1 MAGAGVTEFSQR
13 HAELESALQRVRER
27 IAAAVAA
34 AGREPGSVELLAV
47 TKTFPASDVAAL
59 IDLGLR
65 EFGENRDQE
74 ASAKVAEVAELRP
87 DVPVRWHMVGR
98 LQRNKARSVARW
110 ASVVQSV
117 DSVRLAQ
124 ALAKAVARARSEGQR
139 PDEPMD
145 VQLQVSIDGDPAR
158 GGCPLDE
165 LDRLADEVARSSDLR
180 LRGLMAVAPLDWAPE
195 KAFAVLQKTHDRLR
209 KDHPELVELSA
220 GMSGDLEVAV
230 AHGSTRVR
238 VGTALLGH
246 RALA

>member
-1 MAGAGVTEFSQR
+1 MTVSSR
-13 HAELESALQRVRER
+13 RRAELEEALQRVRQR
-27 IAAAVAA
+27 IDDAVKA
-34 AGREPGSVELLAV
+34 AGRPPGSVELLAV
-47 TKTFPASDVAAL
+47 TKTFPATDVAAL

-74 ASAKVAEVAELRP
+74 AAAKVAEVAALRP
-87 DVPVRWHMVGR
+87 DADVRWHMVGR

-110 ASVVQSV
+110 ADVVQSV
-117 DSVRLAQ
+117 DSVRLAV
-124 ALAKAVARARSEGQR
+124 ALAKAVARAREEGHR
-139 PDEPMD
+139 PDEPLD

-165 LDRLADEVARSSDLR
+165 IDRLADEVARMSDLR
-180 LRGLMAVAPLDWAPE
+180 MRGLMAVAPLDWEPG
-195 KAFAVLQKTHDRLR
+195 KAFAVLQKTHERLR

-220 GMSGDLEVAV
+220 GMSGDLEAAV
-230 AHGSTRVR
+230 ACGSTRVR